1 MSAEDLVTLSII
13 RRYLDFKVSLDDLS
27 ASSALMSDIT
37 ADAPAP
43 QVGEVLHEVSAELLT
58 EGATPVPS
66 DEEALKSLR
75 QVSEDTVRT
84 VRSLQQSILGRQQQE
99 ELQEE
104 KLLYEEVKLTVTCSS
119 AVRFSCLAKG
129 LVCVRSV
136 PEKLFSRL
144 ASLISRE
151 RLRQKPGRLTWPEP
165 QTTAS

>member
-66 DEEALKSLR
+66 DEEVLKSLR
-75 QVSEDTVRT
+75 QVSEDTVKT

-129 LVCVRSV
+129 LVCV
-136 PEKLFSRL
+136 
-144 ASLISRE
+144 
-151 RLRQKPGRLTWPEP
+151 
-165 QTTAS
+165 